1 MMRMFYSNLLLWW
14 MISISWSALFL
25 VGVSFY
31 LYWKRRL
38 QMDFSAG
45 LKGKAIDFIF
55 VWVLAGLLALYIF
68 TINNSSATIFA
79 VGNIVV
85 ELILVVYTV
94 KHRVRKSI
102 LR

>member
-1 MMRMFYSNLLLWW
+1 
-14 MISISWSALFL
+14 
-25 VGVSFY
+25 
-31 LYWKRRL
+31 
-38 QMDFSAG
+38 MDFSAG